1 MPTAE
6 IITIGTELLLG
17 EIQDTNTRYLA
28 RALRDCGVDLYRTMT
43 VGDNEKRISQAIQEA
58 LHRSNI
64 IITTGGLGPTV
75 DDPTRQ
81 AIAMALGV
89 ELDFQPHLWEQI
101 LARFQR
107 YGRIPGENNK
117 RQAYIP
123 RGAIPVENP
132 VGTAPA
138 FIFEQGDRSVIALPG
153 VPHEMEYLTVN
164 VLLPYIR
171 DHFHIQEVIKA
182 RVLHTASIG
191 ESQVDELV
199 GDLELLSN
207 PTVGLLAHPGQV
219 DIRVTAKAPSIE
231 EAERMIAE
239 IIIKIRQ
246 RLPDQIFGMDEESLE
261 GEVIKLLAISS
272 VKLAL
277 IEAGLGGELVKCLV
291 GSASTSV
298 FVETLPSPLNAGEL
312 FLQTLALR
320 QRHQADISVGVSLMP
335 MGEKQNLDIVII
347 TPETEQKHQRSYGG
361 PPSNAPEW
369 AVNTAIDLVRRQV
382 LINQI
387 QKS

>member
-28 RALRDCGVDLYRTMT
+28 RTLRDCGVDLYRTMT

-89 ELDFQPHLWEQI
+89 ELEFQPNLWDQI

-164 VLLPYIR
+164 VLLPYIK

-231 EAERMIAE
+231 EADRMISEVIA
-239 IIIKIRQ
+239 KINQ

-261 GEVIKLLAISS
+261 SVMVKLLASRGL
-272 VKLAL
+272 KLAL
-277 IEAGLGGELVKCLV
+277 IEAGLGGELVKRLA
-291 GSASTSV
+291 GSALSSV
-298 FVETLPSPLNAGEL
+298 SVETLPTPLSAGEL
-312 FLQTLALR
+312 FLQTLELR
-320 QRHQADISVGVSLMP
+320 QRHQADVSLGVSLMP
-335 MGEKQNLDIVII
+335 MGEKQNLDLVII
-347 TPETEQKHQRSYGG
+347 APEIEQTLQRSYGG
-361 PPSNAPEW
+361 PPLNAPVW

-382 LINQI
+382 LINQVP
-387 QKS
+387 KS

>member
-28 RALRDCGVDLYRTMT
+28 RTLRDCGVDLYRTMT

-89 ELDFQPHLWEQI
+89 ELEFQPHLWDQI
-101 LARFQR
+101 QARFQQ

-117 RQAYIP
+117 RQAFIP
-123 RGAIPVENP
+123 YGALPIQNP

-153 VPHEMEYLTVN
+153 VPREMEYLTLNAV
-164 VLLPYIR
+164 LPYLR
-171 DHFHIQEVIKA
+171 EHFHIQEVIKA

-231 EAERMIAE
+231 EADRMISEVIAR
-239 IIIKIRQ
+239 INQ

-261 GEVIKLLAISS
+261 GVMVKLLASRGL
-272 VKLAL
+272 KLAL
-277 IEAGLGGELVKCLV
+277 IEAGLGGELVKRLA
-291 GSASTSV
+291 GSTLSSIS
-298 FVETLPSPLNAGEL
+298 VETLPTPLSAGEL
-312 FLQTLALR
+312 FLQTMELR
-320 QRHQADISVGVSLMP
+320 QRHQSDVSLGVSLMP
-335 MGEKQNLDIVII
+335 IGEKQNLDLVII
-347 TPETEQKHQRSYGG
+347 SPEAEQTLQRSYGG
-361 PPSNAPEW
+361 PPLNAPEW
-369 AVNTAIDLVRRQV
+369 AVNTAIDLMRRQL
-382 LINQI
+382 LINQVP
-387 QKS
+387 KS

>member
-28 RALRDCGVDLYRTMT
+28 RILRDYGIDLYRTMT
-43 VGDNEKRISQAIQEA
+43 VGDNENRISIAIQEA

-81 AIAMALGV
+81 AIAKALGV
-89 ELDFQPHLWEQI
+89 QLEFQPFLWEQI

-117 RQAYIP
+117 RQAFIP

-138 FIFEQGDRSVIALPG
+138 FIFEQDDRSIIALPG
-153 VPHEMEYLTVN
+153 VPREMEYLTVN
-164 VLLPYIR
+164 VLLPYLR
-171 DHFHIQEVIKA
+171 DHFNLQEVIKA
-182 RVLHTASIG
+182 HVLHTTSIG

-219 DIRVTAKAPSIE
+219 DIRVTAKASSIE
-231 EAERMIAE
+231 EAERMIFEVIAE
-239 IIIKIRQ
+239 IKR
-246 RLPDQIFGMDEESLE
+246 RMPDQIYGMDEESLE
-261 GEVIKLLAISS
+261 SIVVNLLSEQR
-272 VKLAL
+272 VMLAV
-277 IEAGLGGELVKCLV
+277 IEAGLGGGLSKSL
-291 GSASTSV
+291 GKPTLPSV
-298 FVETLPSPLNAGEL
+298 SVETLPNPLSTGEL
-312 FLQTLALR
+312 RSQILKIHKR
-320 QRHQADISVGVSLMP
+320 QQADISIGFNLTP
-335 MGEKQNLDIVII
+335 MGEKQNLDVII
-347 TPETEQKHQRSYGG
+347 ITSQNEQEFQRSYGG
-361 PPSNAPEW
+361 PPLNAPVW
-369 AVNTAIDLVRRQV
+369 AVNTAFDLIRKQI
-382 LINQI
+382 LLNQI
-387 QKS
+387 